1 MRVTKAWKAFL
12 EIVQPG
18 GAKMTPEEIAE
29 VARMALVLAEHVREC
44 ADCAACPE
52 DDVCPVGQEIV
63 EQLFN
68 QGRA

>member
-1 MRVTKAWKAFL
+1 
-12 EIVQPG
+12 
-18 GAKMTPEEIAE
+18 MTPEEIAE